1 MTLAPVLSVFIA
13 GAIAFSG
20 CGGGDDGAQEPEP
33 AKATAPKALRAAGFP
48 KPSNRSMR
56 EVLRNMRQG
65 PVLASTVTVLE
76 PGTNRFGFGLFDRG
90 NRQIGDIKVGLY
102 YSRGLDETAHGPVG
116 VRWERLGVEPKF
128 RSRQTVDDPDAA
140 RSVYVSDLDL
150 MKPGGYLISAV
161 AELGNSLVATSPTQV
176 TVIKDSRVPGVG
188 DRAIRVHTPTRE
200 SVGGNIKSIETRV
213 PPGTMNE
220 ADLADS
226 LDKNRPVLL
235 LFSTPAFC
243 KSRVCGPVTDI
254 AEQVKA
260 EYGDRMDFIHMEI
273 YKDNDPSKGPRPQFV
288 AWHLPG
294 EPFAFA
300 IDSKG
305 VIAERLEGAFS
316 AAELTAA
323 VRKALR

>member
-1 MTLAPVLSVFIA
+1 MTLAAVLSLFLA
-13 GAIAFSG
+13 AIVISG
-20 CGGGDDGAQEPEP
+20 CGGGDDDAQEPEP
-33 AKATAPKALRAAGFP
+33 AEATAPQALRAAGFP

-56 EVLRNMRQG
+56 EVLRRMRQG
-65 PVLASTVTVLE
+65 PLLASTVTVLE
-76 PGTNRFGFGLFDRG
+76 PGRNRFGFGLFDRG

-116 VRWERLGVEPKF
+116 VRWEQLEVEPKF
-128 RSRQTVDDPDAA
+128 RSKQTVDDPDAA
-140 RSVYVSDLDL
+140 RSVYVADLNL
-150 MKPGGYLISAV
+150 PAPGGYLISAV
-161 AELGNSLVATSPTQV
+161 AELGNRLVATSPTQV
-176 TVIKDSRVPGVG
+176 TVIRDRDVPKVG

-213 PPGTMNE
+213 PPDTMHE
-220 ADLADS
+220 VDLADS
-226 LDKNRPVLL
+226 LDNQRPVLL
-235 LFSTPAFC
+235 IFSTPAFC

-254 AEQVKA
+254 AEEVKA
-260 EYGDRMDFIHMEI
+260 EYDDRMDFIHMEI
-273 YKDNDPSKGPRPQFV
+273 YKDNDLSKGPRPQFK
-288 AWHLPG
+288 AWRLPG

-305 VIAERLEGAFS
+305 IIAERLEGAFS